1 MKRAIPLFAAAMV
14 AACSQTPPSRAA
26 VKEIADAE
34 MSHHCAS
41 NSANCEALSFKE
53 MSANNGLWLVE
64 YESTQ
69 FRYVVIVDDVGS
81 AEITL
86 EER

>member
-1 MKRAIPLFAAAMV
+1 
-14 AACSQTPPSRAA
+14 
-26 VKEIADAE
+26 
-34 MSHHCAS
+34 
-41 NSANCEALSFKE
+41 